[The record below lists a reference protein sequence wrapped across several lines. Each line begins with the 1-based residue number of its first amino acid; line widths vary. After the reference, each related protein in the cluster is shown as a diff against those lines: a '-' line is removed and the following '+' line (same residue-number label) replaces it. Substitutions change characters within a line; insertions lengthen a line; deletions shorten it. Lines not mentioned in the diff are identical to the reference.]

1 MARTSIAPPHSP
13 AFNSPSRMASRRAVV
28 VGLLLGYSWGIAANN
43 VFSPR
48 LVVTDASAEVLG
60 RYQLDNQVSTAGKKV
75 GNFESV
81 FSGEYGFANGGDW
94 RPDALKGT
102 SANGGSLCLEHR
114 GDTLNTDENLLVI
127 HGAAAGPDTISLPVG
142 VNATPLG
149 GGTASTGTLNLN
161 FSREGETQWFQLSQS
176 SQGAKVSGSP
186 SVK

>member
-1 MARTSIAPPHSP
+1 M
-13 AFNSPSRMASRRAVV
+13 
-28 VGLLLGYSWGIAANN
+28 
-43 VFSPR
+43 
-48 LVVTDASAEVLG
+48 VTDASEEVL
-60 RYQLDNQVSTAGKKV
+60 RHYQLDNQVSTAGKKV

-114 GDTLNTDENLLVI
+114 GDTLNTDGNLLVI

-142 VNATPLG
+142 VSATPLG

-161 FSREGETQWFQLSQS
+161 FSRVGETQWFQLSQS

-186 SVK
+186 PVKVRVLIRPETSSGLGYNPKLEMLHEYRHVSHNGRAICETD